1 MLNVRQKQ
9 SVKSAISQAN
19 PLVSVV
25 LGNYNYG
32 RFLQQSIDSVLNQ
45 SYQNFELIV
54 VDDGSTD
61 NSQEI
66 IKSYGSQIIAILQEN
81 AGQDMAFKAGI
92 QKSQGEIICF
102 LDADDYFHEEKLE
115 KVVNSFL
122 RHPEWVMVSHCWIS
136 VNKEGKPVG
145 SSTSNI
151 LSQGDVKKLLLKWG
165 KYASAISSGIACKRS
180 YLEKVLPLSLTWGV
194 DACLNAAL
202 PFYGKVGSIN
212 EPLMFYRMHGNNMRA
227 YCDNLTYLMQQRE
240 NTAQFINETAAKVGE
255 SERFELQRDV
265 DYRSYKV
272 MQEGSAPLTEKLQI
286 IWLSL
291 QESIAIGRSPRD
303 TLIRLIYRSICT
315 LFPQQGKLI
324 LRFGLRGYFNLKFGG
339 KDAKK

>member
-1 MLNVRQKQ
+1 MPKFVQAKP
-9 SVKSAISQAN
+9 VESAIIQLN
-19 PLVSVV
+19 PLVSVII
-25 LGNYNYG
+25 GNYNYG
-32 RFLQQSIDSVLNQ
+32 RFLRQSIDSVLNQ
-45 SYQNFELIV
+45 TYQNFELIV

-66 IKSYGSQIIAILQEN
+66 IKSYGSRLIAIFQEN
-81 AGQDMAFKAGI
+81 SGQDVAFKAGI
-92 QKSQGEIICF
+92 QRSQGEIICF
-102 LDADDYFHEEKLE
+102 LDADDYFHETKVM

-122 RHPEWVMVSHCWIS
+122 THPEWVMVSHCWIS
-136 VNKEGKPVG
+136 VNKEGKPIG
-145 SSTSNI
+145 SSASNI

-165 KYASAISSGIACKRS
+165 KYASAISSGIACRRS
-180 YLEKVLPLSLTWGV
+180 DLDKVLPLSLTWGV

-202 PFYGKVGSIN
+202 PFYGQVGSIN

-240 NTAQFINETAAKVGE
+240 NTAQFINETAAKVGVG
-255 SERFELQRDV
+255 ERFNLQQDV

-272 MQEGSAPLTEKLQI
+272 MQSGGAPLTEKLQI

-291 QESIAIGRSPRD
+291 QESIAIGRSYRD
-303 TLIRLIYRSICT
+303 TLIRLSYRSVCT

-324 LRFGLRGYFNLKFGG
+324 LRFGLRGYFNRQFLGL
-339 KDAKK
+339 AK

>member
-1 MLNVRQKQ
+1 MLKFVKAEPVE
-9 SVKSAISQAN
+9 SVIQVN
-19 PLVSVV
+19 PLVSVI

-32 RFLQQSIDSVLNQ
+32 RFLRQSIDSVLNQ
-45 SYQNFELIV
+45 TYQNFELIV

-66 IKSYGSQIIAILQEN
+66 IKSYGSRLTAIFQEN
-81 AGQDMAFKAGI
+81 SGQDMAFKAGI
-92 QKSQGEIICF
+92 QKSQGEIVCF
-102 LDADDYFHEEKLE
+102 LDADDYFHQEKVQ

-122 RHPEWVMVSHCWIS
+122 IHPEWVMVSHCWIS
-136 VNKEGKPVG
+136 VDKEGKTIG

-165 KYASAISSGIACKRS
+165 KYASAISSGIACRRL

-202 PFYGKVGSIN
+202 PFYGQVGSIN

-240 NTAQFINETAAKVGE
+240 NTANFINATATQVGV
-255 SERFELQRDV
+255 SERFDLQRDV

-272 MQEGSAPLTEKLQI
+272 MQEGGAPLIEKIQI

-291 QESIAIGRSPRD
+291 QESIAIGRSYRD
-303 TLIRLIYRSICT
+303 TLIRFFYRTICT
-315 LFPQQGKLI
+315 FFPQQGKLI
-324 LRFGLRGYFNLKFGG
+324 LRFGLRGYFNRKFLV
-339 KDAKK
+339 KAEK